1 MKPWT
6 AFGLWKADDIPWDRF
21 DRSRLDADLVS
32 LIKAASMVET
42 NAPVYATYLGNVFHE
57 YPDVQKLARTWA
69 EEEVRHGQALGRWAM
84 LADPDFDFETS
95 FKRFTDS
102 FQVPVDRSQ
111 SVRGSLTGEVLARCV
126 VETGTSS
133 HYTAIRRATTEPVL
147 EELCHRLAAD
157 ELRHYK
163 TFYELSKLLRAKEGV
178 GLINRV
184 RVVAGRVAE
193 AQDEELAHAY
203 HAANNKEGPF
213 DHKRN
218 SHAYARRLYP
228 IYPPY
233 LIERIVA
240 MLFKIVG
247 LKPHGRLSRLVS
259 RRAYRFLQK
268 RARRHA
274 MAGA

>member
-6 AFGLWKADDIPWDRF
+6 AFGLWTADDIPWRRF

-32 LIKAASMVET
+32 LVKAAGMVET
-42 NAPVYATYLGNVFHE
+42 NAPVYATYLCNVFHE
-57 YPDVQKLARTWA
+57 YPDVQKLARAWA

-95 FKRFTDS
+95 FKRFTDG
-102 FQVPVDRSQ
+102 FQVPVELSE
-111 SVRGSLTGEVLARCV
+111 SVRGSLTGELLARCV

-147 EELCHRLAAD
+147 EALCRRLAAD

-178 GLINRV
+178 GLIDRV
-184 RVVAGRVAE
+184 RVVVERVGE
-193 AQDEELAHAY
+193 TQDEELAYAY

-213 DHKRN
+213 DHKRSN
-218 SHAYARRLYP
+218 QAYARRVYA

-233 LIERIVA
+233 LVERVVA
-240 MLFKIVG
+240 MLFKVVG

-259 RRAYRFLQK
+259 RWAYRFIQK
-268 RARRHA
+268 RARQHA
-274 MAGA
+274 KGGA